1 LLFVFAAVT
10 VAVAVAVAECN
21 EVLCVLFEGKRLGR
35 YRVCCCVV
43 GCWYVVLLL
52 LLLLLCGRC
61 IVAVAA

>member
-1 LLFVFAAVT
+1 VLLLFVFAAVT
-10 VAVAVAVAECN
+10 VAVAVAECN

-43 GCWYVVLLL
+43 RCWYVV